1 MGKLVHGIHHVALKC
16 EGLAEFER
24 VVAFYRD
31 ILDMEPVR
39 TWGEGENVGVMLAAG
54 SSCIEIFAN
63 AVDHPGQGAIRHVAL
78 AVSDVDACVAAVRA
92 AGDVE
97 FGAAATGCRLSLP
110 QRIRFLRG
118 GGRRRRR
125 CGRGDRR

>member
-39 TWGEGENVGVMLAAG
+39 TWGEGENVGIMLAAG
-54 SSCIEIFAN
+54 FSCIEIFAN

-92 AGDVE
+92 AGYPATVILAVTNSDEFAAVE
-97 FGAAATGCRLSLP
+97 TEAKDAVRVGDRLL
-110 QRIRFLRG
+110 RIRK
-118 GGRRRRR
+118 
-125 CGRGDRR
+125 

>member
-39 TWGEGENVGVMLAAG
+39 TWGEGENVGIMLAAG

-63 AVDHPGQGAIRHVAL
+63 AVDHPG
-78 AVSDVDACVAAVRA
+78 
-92 AGDVE
+92 
-97 FGAAATGCRLSLP
+97 
-110 QRIRFLRG
+110 
-118 GGRRRRR
+118 
-125 CGRGDRR
+125 

>member
-78 AVSDVDACVAAVRA
+78 AVSDVDACVAAVRTAGYPITVEPNSLVIADLPARIAFCVGPLHEEIEFCA
-92 AGDVE
+92 AG
-97 FGAAATGCRLSLP
+97 
-110 QRIRFLRG
+110 
-118 GGRRRRR
+118 
-125 CGRGDRR
+125 

>member
-39 TWGEGENVGVMLAAG
+39 TWGEGENVGIMLAAG
-54 SSCIEIFAN
+54 SSASRSSPTPSII
-63 AVDHPGQGAIRHVAL
+63 P
-78 AVSDVDACVAAVRA
+78 VRA
-92 AGDVE
+92 QS
-97 FGAAATGCRLSLP
+97 AT
-110 QRIRFLRG
+110 
-118 GGRRRRR
+118 
-125 CGRGDRR
+125 